1 MLLIREVFH
10 CKPGKVRAL
19 VEKFQAMSKLS
30 EKAGQGKF
38 RLMTDL
44 AGERYWTIVAE
55 MEMPSLQA
63 FDEMMQG
70 KGMTE
75 EMQQE
80 FRAFWLRPTKPTVK
94 MAYRE
99 LSKVAR
105 VRGDLSRQVQPRV
118 IHRQQYAIDAE

>member
-19 VEKFQAMSKLS
+19 VEKFQAMSKVS

-44 AGERYWTIVAE
+44 SGERYWTIVAE

-70 KGMTE
+70 KGMSE

-80 FRAFWLRPTKPTVK
+80 FGKIMEGYHDLIDHGH
-94 MAYRE
+94 RE
-99 LSKVAR
+99 IFKIEA
-105 VRGDLSRQVQPRV
+105 
-118 IHRQQYAIDAE
+118 